1 MMKKVI
7 AMMMVAGM
15 ATASANLVI
24 TEVMSNS
31 DNPGGPGNG
40 DWFELYNSG
49 GSNVDL
55 NGYYWDDDA
64 NGTDQPSIFPNV
76 SIAAGGTLL
85 VVDENS
91 GNTVDWEDTVW
102 DIDEVASATVV
113 SKDEFSG
120 DDDFSGLS
128 AGGDAIYVWDGD
140 PTDSGSLVA
149 SVTFGDSDGGGKTFE
164 WDSNG
169 TSLGFSVAGE
179 NGAFTCPND
188 GDGGTPGVDVG
199 SPGYVVVIPEPA
211 TLSLLALLGAALIGR
226 RRR

>member
-1 MMKKVI
+1 MMKKLI
-7 AMMMVAGM
+7 ALTLVAGM
-15 ATASANLVI
+15 ATASANLLI

-49 GSNVDL
+49 GSSVNL
-55 NGYYWDDDA
+55 SGYYWDDDA

-76 SIAAGGTLL
+76 SIAGGGTLL

-91 GNTVDWEDTVW
+91 GNIGAWEDTVW

-113 SKDEFSG
+113 SEDDFTG
-120 DDDFSGLS
+120 DDSFSGLS

-140 PTDSGSLVA
+140 PTGSGNLVA
-149 SVTFGDSDGGGKTFE
+149 SVTFGDSDGGGKSFE

-169 TSLGFSVAGE
+169 TSRGVPVDCE
-179 NGAFTCPND
+179 NGAFRCPND
-188 GDGGTPGVDVG
+188 GDGGTPGEDVG
-199 SPGYVVVIPEPA
+199 SPGYVLVIPEPTA
-211 TLSLLALLGAALIGR
+211 LSLLTLAGAALLR